1 MYGIAAIGEVMIEL
15 APAPQ
20 DLKRLAYAGDT
31 YNTAIYLARAGA
43 PTSYVTHLGQD
54 SHSDAILAEL
64 SQEQV
69 ATNLIKR
76 EPTRQPGLYII
87 HNRPDGERE
96 FAYWRDHSAARLL
109 FNNCDPD
116 PSLLDMQMIYLSGI
130 SIAII
135 SPEARERLHRFLS
148 HYQQKGGKV
157 VFDSNFRPRL
167 WPDLGTA
174 QATTERFLKLADIAL
189 LTLEDE
195 QALWNEQDQDVTMA
209 RLLTYALPELVVKR
223 GALPA
228 LVVHENTLNAVDVCQ
243 VKTVIDTTAAGDSFN
258 AGYLAARY
266 RGLGPELAVSE
277 GARCAAAVIQHRG
290 AIVPLLDYQAS
301 LAALERHSQNES

>member
-20 DLKRLAYAGDT
+20 NLKRLAYAGDT
-31 YNTAIYLARAGA
+31 YNTAIYLARAGV
-43 PTSYVTHLGQD
+43 PTCYVTHLGQD

-76 EPTRQPGLYII
+76 EPKRQPGLYII

-96 FAYWRDHSAARLL
+96 FAYWRDQSAARLL
-109 FNNCDPD
+109 FSSSNPD

-135 SPEARERLHRFLS
+135 SPEARERLHTFLS
-148 HYQQKGGKV
+148 QYRQRGGKV
-157 VFDSNFRPRL
+157 AFDSNFRPKL
-167 WPDLGTA
+167 WPHINIA
-174 QATTERFLKLADIAL
+174 QATTEKFLRLADIAL

-195 QALWNEQDQDVTMA
+195 QALWGEHDQDTTMA
-209 RLLTYALPELVVKR
+209 RLLSYSLPELVVKR
-223 GALPA
+223 GAEPA
-228 LVVHENTLNAVDVCQ
+228 LVVRDQTLSTVEVCK
-243 VKTVIDTTAAGDSFN
+243 VTTVIDTTAAGDSFN

-266 RGLGPELAVSE
+266 QGFTPERAVRQ

-290 AIVPLLDYQAS
+290 AIVPLTDYQTS
-301 LAALERHSQNES
+301 LAALAIDTHNES